1 MSSESV
7 PKSKPPSHA
16 RLRAVATVVGAL
28 AALLFGWTAGE
39 IYVRMTRPHID
50 LDVMRK
56 NSLEYEPTLFSRHA
70 FPRQV
75 QVKGEHEED
84 TISERGYR
92 GPSFQVPKPI
102 GTVRIVMLG
111 GSSTYDPH
119 AMAGE
124 DWPHR
129 VERKLREMGFLQV
142 EVINAGTPGHASWD
156 SLGRLYAEIWMFQP
170 DFIVVCHGWNNI
182 TYFRWLD
189 PEKPLLRAYRPAS
202 ALPGGQTLL
211 VDNPFMYYRGVV
223 DRFLSHS
230 QLYAHLRWRFWEWR
244 SGLLGDEGFL
254 PLGGR
259 TVRMPSRYADTADTY
274 SKWGPRQF
282 ELNLRLLVSA
292 ARDIGATPVLL
303 TQPRLLSPPPD
314 QAREK
319 RLPLGSVG
327 LTAPALG
334 RAFVDVD
341 RVVNQVGREKEVAVL
356 DLARVFSERPE
367 LFVRH
372 VHLSAAG
379 SDAVATGVAEFLAPM
394 IKASGM
400 AGSGKDSRIPRT
412 PPKAPPTSQ

>member
-1 MSSESV
+1 VSR
-7 PKSKPPSHA
+7 A
-16 RLRAVATVVGAL
+16 RLRVFATIVGVL
-28 AALLFGWTAGE
+28 FALLLGWAAGE

-50 LDVMRK
+50 LDVMRG

-70 FPRQV
+70 FPREV
-75 QVKGEHEED
+75 QVKGEHQED

-92 GPSFQVPKPI
+92 GPSFQVPKPR

-119 AMAGE
+119 AMAGQ

-129 VERKLREMGFLQV
+129 VERKLREMGFAQV

-156 SLGRLYAEIWMFQP
+156 SLGRLYAEIWMFEP
-170 DFIVVCHGWNNI
+170 DFVLVCHGWNDI

-189 PEKPLLRAYRPAS
+189 PEKPLLRGYRPAS
-202 ALPGGQTLL
+202 ALRGGQTLL
-211 VDNPFMYYRGVV
+211 VDNPFMYYRGAV

-259 TVRMPSRYADTADTY
+259 TVRVRSRYADTSDTY
-274 SKWGPRQF
+274 GEWGPRQF
-282 ELNLRLLVSA
+282 ELNLGLLVAA
-292 ARDIGATPVLL
+292 ARGIGATPVLL

-314 QAREK
+314 QAKEK

-341 RVVNQVGREKEVAVL
+341 RAVRRVGEEKRVAVL
-356 DLARVFSERPE
+356 DLAKTYNERAE
-367 LFVRH
+367 LFARH
-372 VHLSAAG
+372 VHLSAVG
-379 SDAVATGVAEFLAPM
+379 SDTVATAVAEFLAPL
-394 IKASGM
+394 IRASETVKSGPASG
-400 AGSGKDSRIPRT
+400 GSGGEVDNDRGNGRSSA
-412 PPKAPPTSQ
+412 APQK